1 VSIPGHELTVKGP
14 AQPKLS
20 PRQQKAQSQAEQQ
33 AQLEIAA
40 AGLTPEEK
48 GIAQAR
54 ADAAGNLFAFQAN
67 MKLYDIIHPEA
78 IAPNATPEAKQAR
91 QDHQNFLL
99 EGASKTQNYKPDVQ
113 NLTLADG
120 TQISAQWTPN
130 PALPAKGSWQYLNG
144 KNIESSQLDGARIAP
159 KPTTKKGMKYDPQ
172 TGEVVDQDTLTRY
185 SVTDVATGTV
195 PPDVVKIFNDAKTTM
210 DDKQKKALELA
221 TQRGNALGA
230 GRYGP
235 FIDPNNPT
243 QVIPVSYGEA
253 SKRGLHL
260 ALGAQYKTMEAML
273 RSSTSGPI
281 AEQMVQFGTAFQHA
295 DLLEQAA
302 TDLHNGNNRAINL
315 IKNDWI
321 TAFGGETPTDFKV
334 IATAYTREVNK
345 ALSSGHVTD
354 AELSE
359 VGATIPQNASLDQ
372 IYGAVRAYRK
382 LMQSKIQIRAAQIE
396 AGMQGAPYMGPGAQP
411 PNTGGGRPK
420 GAIGTFP
427 HNGKNYW
434 VDAQGNN
441 LGVAP

>member
-1 VSIPGHELTVKGP
+1 VSIPGHDLTVKGP

-20 PRQQKAQSQAEQQ
+20 PRQQKVQSQAEQQ

-40 AGLTPEEK
+40 AGMTPEEQ
-48 GIAQAR
+48 GTAQGR
-54 ADAAGNLFAFQAN
+54 VAAAAKLFTFQAE
-67 MKLYDIIHPEA
+67 MKMYDILHPEA
-78 IAPNATPEAKQAR
+78 TAPNATPEAKQAR

-120 TQISAQWTPN
+120 TQISSQWTPN

-144 KNIESSQLDGARIAP
+144 QNIESSQLAGARIAP

-172 TGEVVDQDTLTRY
+172 TGEVVDQDNLTRY

-230 GRYGP
+230 GRYAP

-243 QVIPVSYGEA
+243 QVIAASYGEA

-396 AGMQGAPYMGPGAQP
+396 AGMHGAPYMGPGAQP